1 MAVPTVKSARRE
13 QAHRP
18 PRRFLGWLVPRRW
31 VSRRWVPGRAVWLP
45 ALVVLASGLLLYAAN
60 PPRDLWWLAP
70 VAFAGFAGSVHGRR
84 ARAGFGHG
92 LLFGLAQLLPLLG
105 WLLDFLGSQFGPW
118 PWLGVG
124 LAEAAFVGLAG
135 AGMARVSRL
144 PAAPVWMAAVFVTGE
159 LLRSMFPFGGFPWGR
174 LAFTQASG
182 ALLPLASLGGA
193 VLVSFAVALVGAS
206 LAQLALRARGSM
218 RARGSLPHLM
228 APAVTALAPI
238 AVGLAALPL
247 LGTDANAG
255 TARVTAVQ
263 GNAPNAGLDLL
274 QQDDVLR
281 ANHVRAA
288 DRLADDV
295 RAGEVP
301 RPDLVL
307 LPEQVGNWGPQRTDP
322 ALTRIARELGAP
334 VMAGGFTQDADAA
347 LHNSVVRWD
356 PARGASGQYDKQ
368 HLVPFSE
375 TIPMRS
381 VARLVTPFVDRFQR
395 DMTPGQEPGVL
406 PAGPARV
413 GIGVCFDVAYDD
425 VFTGAVREGANV
437 LAVPTNNAW
446 YGHSEMSHQQLAMSQ
461 LRAVEHGRSVVVSA
475 TSGVSAIVRP
485 DGSIEQ
491 QTRQFTAENLDA
503 AVALRSTQTVATQL
517 GSAPAWGAGLL
528 GAGAVIATFRSR
540 RRGPE
545 GA

>member
-1 MAVPTVKSARRE
+1 MAVPTVNSARRE
-13 QAHRP
+13 QAHRS
-18 PRRFLGWLVPRRW
+18 PRRFPGRLVP
-31 VSRRWVPGRAVWLP
+31 SRLVPSRAVWLP

-84 ARAGFGHG
+84 ARAGFGYG

-124 LAEAAFVGLAG
+124 LAEAVFVGLAG

-206 LAQLALRARGSM
+206 LAQLALRARGPL
-218 RARGSLPHLM
+218 RPLI
-228 APAVTALAPI
+228 APAATVLAPI

-307 LPEQVGNWGPQRTDP
+307 LPEQVGNWGPQRSDP
-322 ALTRIARELGAP
+322 ALTRIARELDAP

-395 DMTPGQEPGVL
+395 DMTPGQEPGIL
-406 PAGPARV
+406 PAGPARA
-413 GIGVCFDVAYDD
+413 GLGVCFDVAYDD
-425 VFTGAVREGANV
+425 VFAGAVRDGANM

-503 AVALRSTQTVATQL
+503 TVALRSTQTVATQL

-528 GAGAVIATFRSR
+528 GVGAVIATSRPR